1 MNTWLEI
8 LRKNDYLSAKKYI
21 NSDADVNEESETG
34 ESVLAFALRYRCDS
48 ELIKLLIDSGADI
61 YDFDNEGVSIF
72 DMAVTYDNLEMVEY
86 LINDGIDVN
95 KTTRRSGFTALM
107 AAACYGRAE
116 IVKVLLQ
123 NGADKDLVDIKG
135 FNATDFARKM
145 NKKSILK
152 LLDFDKNAPKNTQYA
167 R

>member
-8 LRKNDYLSAKKYI
+8 LRKNDYLAAKKYI
-21 NSDADVNEESETG
+21 DSDADVNEESETG

-86 LINDGIDVN
+86 LIEDGIDVN

-116 IVKVLLQ
+116 IVKVLLK
-123 NGADKDLVDIKG
+123 NNADKDLVDIKG

>member
-8 LRKNDYLSAKKYI
+8 LRKNDYIAAKKYI
-21 NSDADVNEESETG
+21 DADADVNEESETG
-34 ESVLAFALRYRCDS
+34 ESVLAFALRYRCDM
-48 ELIKLLIDSGADI
+48 ELIKLLIDNGADI

-86 LINDGIDVN
+86 LINDGIDIN

-116 IVKVLLQ
+116 IAKVLLK
-123 NGADKDLVDIKG
+123 NKADKDLVDIKG

-145 NKKSILK
+145 NKKSILE
-152 LLDFDKNAPKNTQYA
+152 LLDYDKNAPKNTKYA

>member
-8 LRKNDYLSAKKYI
+8 LRKNDYLAAKKYI
-21 NSDADVNEESETG
+21 DSDADVNEESETG
-34 ESVLAFALRYRCDS
+34 ESVLAYALRYRCDS

-86 LINDGIDVN
+86 LIEEGIDVN

-116 IVKVLLQ
+116 IVEVLLK
-123 NGADKDLVDIKG
+123 NNADKDLVDIKG

-152 LLDFDKNAPKNTQYA
+152 LLDFDENAPKNTQYA